1 MACKP
6 TAFAGGA
13 TIWLKR
19 EDRNQFGSHKSHNII
34 GQLLLA
40 RRMGRIEIVTDC
52 ASAKHG
58 KFTAYMCDRLGLR
71 CVIVMGAADALAQEA
86 DVLEMERLGAT
97 ILTSRSP
104 SGMGSLR
111 SAITEAFRYSV
122 CNYDNAYYLMSG
134 PIGPHPLP
142 TVTRTFQALLGE
154 EVAAQLKELAGC
166 QPDAIVTAIGSGSG
180 AVGMFRP
187 FLHQKAIQLIGVEAA
202 EAAALT
208 KGEPGVLQGA
218 RTLML
223 QSPDGQILDSNSVS
237 PDMNLST
244 VAPEVAYWKSIGR
257 IEVDTATD
265 KDALDGFQILKQH
278 EEICPGLDSS
288 HAVTKAVKLAR
299 QLGPGKNIV
308 LLVTG
313 PDGIEICPD
322 VNLSARAAVVLGL

>member
-1 MACKP
+1 MACKL

-19 EDRNQFGSHKSHNII
+19 EDRNGFGSHKTHNII

-58 KFTAYMCDRLGLR
+58 KFTAAMCARLGLR

-86 DVLEMERLGAT
+86 DVLEMEGLGAR

-122 CNYDNAYYLMSG
+122 CNYDNAYYLMIG

-154 EVAAQLKELAGC
+154 EVAAQLKELADY

-223 QSPDGQILDSNSVS
+223 QSPDGQILDSHSVS
-237 PDMNLST
+237 PDMNSPLWPQRWPIGKALVALKSTPPRTRMPST
-244 VAPEVAYWKSIGR
+244 VSKS
-257 IEVDTATD
+257 
-265 KDALDGFQILKQH
+265 
-278 EEICPGLDSS
+278 
-288 HAVTKAVKLAR
+288 
-299 QLGPGKNIV
+299 
-308 LLVTG
+308 
-313 PDGIEICPD
+313 
-322 VNLSARAAVVLGL
+322 